1 MSEASKIGDVEL
13 DTVEEILN
21 VFHEES
27 GNIINVLQAIQKK
40 YGYLPRHVLS
50 YVSNKL
56 SIPLSEIYSVATFY
70 TQFSF
75 EEKGKYVITCC
86 DGTACHV
93 KGAPLLIEFLETNL
107 GIKDG
112 QTTEDKLFSL
122 ETVACLGC
130 CALAPVIIVNEKLY
144 GHIELKKVKRIIDKI
159 RKENKKEAEKNE

>member
-1 MSEASKIGDVEL
+1 MSDATKIGDVEL
-13 DTVEEILN
+13 STIEEILD
-21 VFHEES
+21 VYHGES
-27 GNIINVLQAIQKK
+27 GNIINVLQEIQKT
-40 YGYLPRHVLS
+40 YGYLPRHVLT

-56 SIPLSEIYSVATFY
+56 RIPLSEIYSVATFY

-75 EEKGKYVITCC
+75 EEKGENVITCC

-93 KGAPLLIEFLETNL
+93 KGAPLLIEYLENEL

-130 CALAPVIIVNEKLY
+130 CALAPVIIVNDKLY
-144 GHIELKKVKRIIDKI
+144 GHVELKKVNRLIEKI
-159 RKENKKEAEKNE
+159 RKQKKKEIENNE